1 MQGVKRVSGLF
12 RVLDTVADRLVV
24 PGYSKLGYRLRS
36 KGWTDPEPDALHGT
50 KAVVTGAGTGIGK
63 ATALGLARLGAEV
76 VLVVR
81 DERKGESA
89 RDEIIAAVPGATVQI
104 RHCDLS
110 SQASVRRFAA
120 ETDRLDIL
128 VHNAGVLPQ
137 ERTTSPDGHELTFA
151 THVLG
156 PLLMTDLLRP
166 LLAASRDP
174 RVVLVSSGGMYTQ
187 RLRADDPEY
196 REGDYRGATAYA
208 RTKRMQVVLASLLTE
223 RYAQDGIGVHAMH
236 PGWADTPGV
245 AGSLPGFHKL
255 TKTFLRTAEEGADTI
270 VWLAATSPAPR
281 SGQFWHDRRERPAH
295 LLPTTGEKPED
306 VVAFWRHCT
315 SAAGLLP

>member
-1 MQGVKRVSGLF
+1 MQGVKRVSGLV

-24 PGYSKLGYRLRS
+24 PGYSKLGFQLRRR
-36 KGWTDPEPDALHGT
+36 GWPDLVPDALHGS

-81 DERKGESA
+81 DERKGAVA
-89 RDEIIAAVPGATVQI
+89 RDEIVAAIPGAVVEV
-104 RHCDLS
+104 RLCDLS
-110 SQASVRRFAA
+110 SSESVRRFAA
-120 ETDRLDIL
+120 SLDRLDIL

-137 ERTTSPDGHELTFA
+137 ERTETEDGHELTFA

-166 LLAASRDP
+166 LLAVSRDP

-208 RTKRMQVVLASLLTE
+208 RTKRMQVTLAPLLSE

-245 AGSLPGFHKL
+245 AGSLPGFHRL
-255 TKTFLRTAEEGADTI
+255 TKPFLRTAEEGADTV

-281 SGQFWHDRRERPAH
+281 SGQFWHDRRARPAH

-306 VVAFWRHCT
+306 VVAFWQYST
-315 SAAGLLP
+315 SAVGLLP

>member
-1 MQGVKRVSGLF
+1 MSGLL

-24 PGYSKLGYRLRS
+24 PGYSRLGHQLRRR
-36 KGWTDPEPDALHGT
+36 GWAGDPQPGALQGAN
-50 KAVVTGAGTGIGK
+50 AVVTGAGSGIGK
-63 ATALGLARLGAEV
+63 ATALGLARLGADV
-76 VLVVR
+76 LLVVR
-81 DERKGESA
+81 DERKGEAA
-89 RDEIIAAVPGATVQI
+89 RAEILAEVPTAKVLI

-110 SQASVRRFAA
+110 SQSSVRRFAA
-120 ETDRLDIL
+120 DLPYSRLDVL
-128 VHNAGVLPQ
+128 VHNAGVLPNK
-137 ERTTSPDGHELTFA
+137 RTETEDGHELTFA

-166 LLAASRDP
+166 ALAASSDP

-208 RTKRMQVVLASLLTE
+208 RTKRMQVTLAPLLTE

-245 AGSLPGFHKL
+245 AGSLPGFHRL
-255 TKTFLRTAEEGADTI
+255 TRTFLRTAEEGADTV

-281 SGQFWHDRRERPAH
+281 SGQFWHDRRERPTH
-295 LLPTTGEKPED
+295 LLPTTGDKPDD
-306 VVAFWRHCT
+306 VNAFWQYST
-315 SAAGLLP
+315 SAVGLLP

>member
-1 MQGVKRVSGLF
+1 MSGLF

-24 PGYSKLGYRLRS
+24 PGYSKLGFQLRRR
-36 KGWTDPEPDALHGT
+36 GWPPLLPGSLRGR

-81 DERKGESA
+81 DERKGAAA
-89 RDEIIAAVPGATVQI
+89 RDEIAAAVPGAVVEI
-104 RHCDLS
+104 RLCDLS
-110 SQASVRRFAA
+110 SSESVRRFAA
-120 ETDRLDIL
+120 SLDRLDIL

-137 ERTTSPDGHELTFA
+137 ERTETEDGHELTFA

-166 LLAASRDP
+166 KLAASSDP

-187 RLRADDPEY
+187 RLHADDPEY

-208 RTKRMQVVLASLLTE
+208 RTKRMQVALAPLLSE

-245 AGSLPGFHKL
+245 AGSLPGFHRL
-255 TKTFLRTAEEGADTI
+255 TRTFLRTAEEGADTV
-270 VWLAATSPAPR
+270 VWLAATTPAPR
-281 SGQFWHDRRERPAH
+281 SGQFWHDRRARPTH
-295 LLPTTGEKPED
+295 LLPTTGETPEAID
-306 VVAFWRHCT
+306 AFWQYST
-315 SAAGLLP
+315 SAVGLLP